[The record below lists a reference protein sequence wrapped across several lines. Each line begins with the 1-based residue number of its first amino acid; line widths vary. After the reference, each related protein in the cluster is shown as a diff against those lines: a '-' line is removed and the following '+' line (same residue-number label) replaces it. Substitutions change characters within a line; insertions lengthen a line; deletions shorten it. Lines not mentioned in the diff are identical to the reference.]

1 METNKVTQPTSQ
13 EGLYKAFGTIYEKL
27 MNGEIEVGLADKASK
42 ALSGMNRTY
51 ALKLKKAEINKSN
64 VKDFDDKA

>member
-1 METNKVTQPTSQ
+1 METNKVKQPKSQ
-13 EGLYKAFGTIYEKL
+13 EGLYQAFGTIYEKL